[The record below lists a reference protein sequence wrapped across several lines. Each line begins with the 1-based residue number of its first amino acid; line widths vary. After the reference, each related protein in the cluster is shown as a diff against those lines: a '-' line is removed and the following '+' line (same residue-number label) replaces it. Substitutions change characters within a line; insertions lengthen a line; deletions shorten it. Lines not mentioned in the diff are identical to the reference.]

1 MKIVREFQIYV
12 INKISNYFDKRLK
25 LANNEKCENYINNI
39 IDTYI
44 RIDNKRIDSFLFLD
58 EKELFLKVNK
68 DAKIVSINIL
78 KIKNELMKTIL
89 CCLKKKKADIFEEGK
104 PLFKEF
110 IKSFGPQRIDENDE
124 EEIDSNIYNIIN
136 IMRGIMDYEMDFAFD
151 KFSPKYFMDSFEIEL
166 ENRFKDYTYDEKK
179 ENIKNCKDFIIEPIA
194 KNFNNYGIL
203 TLFFKFSLIVQKICV
218 DKKAANFEIVIK
230 KIKDIFENPSNK
242 SFIKEMKKNNTEINI
257 EMYNRLQNNHIL
269 ITFLYCNKKLILEE
283 SLYTTVEDL
292 IKKFL
297 NELNASDDKFNFKE
311 YSINDQFPIDP
322 NSKLTLKELDIN
334 GDIKIM
340 VY

>member
-151 KFSPKYFMDSFEIEL
+151 KFYPKYFMDSFESEL
-166 ENRFKDYTYDEKK
+166 ENRFKDYTYDE
-179 ENIKNCKDFIIEPIA
+179 
-194 KNFNNYGIL
+194 
-203 TLFFKFSLIVQKICV
+203 
-218 DKKAANFEIVIK
+218 
-230 KIKDIFENPSNK
+230 
-242 SFIKEMKKNNTEINI
+242 
-257 EMYNRLQNNHIL
+257 
-269 ITFLYCNKKLILEE
+269 
-283 SLYTTVEDL
+283 
-292 IKKFL
+292 
-297 NELNASDDKFNFKE
+297 
-311 YSINDQFPIDP
+311 
-322 NSKLTLKELDIN
+322 
-334 GDIKIM
+334 
-340 VY
+340 